1 MNEFEFYSLFF
12 HIIKANS
19 YDGGKFKNFPPM
31 LMYNLHFTNRI
42 SRLLDSEIKEFERE
56 VNILQI
62 TAVVGFE
69 KYK

>member
-1 MNEFEFYSLFF
+1 MVDWDTVG
-12 HIIKANS
+12 H
-19 YDGGKFKNFPPM
+19 PM
-31 LMYNLHFTNRI
+31 MLVYYLHFTNRI

-62 TAVVGFE
+62 TAVVGSE